1 LPALTRTGKPQS
13 VPEVAVKKPA
23 PVLKKGVR
31 FYQEVVLSR
40 WTACRT
46 LGVDFRSQSQCGFL
60 SSFEVEE
67 ATESGPRVVRQTVEE
82 VRLHRA
88 EAALQ
93 ARLNA
98 VLQKTRGAAF
108 RITLGAGG
116 EVVKFEGAQ
125 TPLALARAGEL
136 PGELTFLLLSSL
148 DLDAWKELAQ
158 ITFFRPRRPTDR
170 DKVGRWSRPMTH
182 SWGPLGAWVG
192 QVTYA
197 SAGSAGKAAG
207 LERYDYLLDLGYAPP
222 RGAGAMGGALPFQV
236 ARADFRLQPG
246 SGGSIAFDSTRGQ
259 VAAAEERFRVRGAL
273 AASALGVT
281 SVVEMEE
288 TQHFQLR
295 ILDRKPT
302 RP

>member
-1 LPALTRTGKPQS
+1 
-13 VPEVAVKKPA
+13 
-23 PVLKKGVR
+23 
-31 FYQEVVLSR
+31 VVVSR
-40 WTACRT
+40 WTVCQA
-46 LGVDFRSQSQCGFL
+46 LGVDFRNQSQYGFL
-60 SSFEVEE
+60 SRFEVEE
-67 ATESGPRVVRQTVEE
+67 AEASGPRVVRQTVEE

-98 VLQKTRGAAF
+98 VLQKTRGATF
-108 RITLGAGG
+108 RITLGPGG
-116 EVVKFEGAQ
+116 EVIKFEGEQA
-125 TPLALARAGEL
+125 PLAVARAGAL
-136 PGELTFLLLSSL
+136 PGELTFLLQSSL

-158 ITFFRPRRPTDR
+158 LSFFRPPIGQGTA
-170 DKVGRWSRPMTH
+170 GRWSRPMTH

-197 SAGSAGKAAG
+197 RARVGKSAA
-207 LERYDYLLDLGYAPP
+207 LDRYDYVLGLSYMAP
-222 RGAGAMGGALPFQV
+222 RGGGGGLPFQV
-236 ARADFRLQPG
+236 ARADFRLQP
-246 SGGSIAFDSTRGQ
+246 SGGSIAFDTTRGQ

-295 ILDRKPT
+295 ILDRKPAGGSET
-302 RP
+302 GR